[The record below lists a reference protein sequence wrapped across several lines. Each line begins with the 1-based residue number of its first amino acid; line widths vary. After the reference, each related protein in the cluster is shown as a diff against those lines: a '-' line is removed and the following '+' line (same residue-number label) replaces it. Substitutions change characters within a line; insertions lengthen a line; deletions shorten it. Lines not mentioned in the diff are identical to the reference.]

1 MTNWQKL
8 KSDFISG
15 KTLSVIAK
23 ENDVPFDTVKSRHRS
38 ENWSKARV
46 EYKRKTSENLT
57 NKLAE
62 NEANKIF
69 DEIEN
74 IKALIKQAE
83 RQLPNA
89 EVISQEGLIRAIN
102 ELYKTLGSY
111 TGKTVQKNETSTNLK
126 VQPIPILGGLSCNI
140 PGNNSCI

>member
-23 ENDVPFDTVKSRHRS
+23 ENDIPFDTVKSRHRS
-38 ENWSKARV
+38 ESWSKARN
-46 EYKRKTSENLT
+46 EFKRKTSENLT

-62 NEANKIF
+62 NKATEVF

-83 RQLPNA
+83 KQLPNA
-89 EVISQEGLIRAIN
+89 EVLSQEGLIRAIN
-102 ELYKTLGSY
+102 ELYKTLGTY
-111 TGKTVQKNETSTNLK
+111 TGKTVQKNENK
-126 VQPIPILGGLSCNI
+126 VDVRPIVPILGNTVCHV
-140 PGNNSCI
+140 PKYD

>member
-23 ENDVPFDTVKSRHRS
+23 ENNIPFDTVKSRHRS
-38 ENWSKARV
+38 ENWSKARA

-62 NEANKIF
+62 NKANEIF

-74 IKALIKQAE
+74 IKVLIKTTEKELPKAE
-83 RQLPNA
+83 IGSR
-89 EVISQEGLIRAIN
+89 EGLLRSIN

-126 VQPIPILGGLSCNI
+126 LQPIPILGGMTCNV
-140 PGNNSCI
+140 PKYD